1 MKSGKMAMRVS
12 NMDITHGSKYFF
24 QLRPGRS
31 APLRNPEAPVQSVN
45 PPGICPNSVT
55 SPQQKK
61 SPGNWDGLGQILGEI
76 QHPNQRWGRKTL
88 GEIQHPNAG
97 KMRI

>member
-61 SPGNWDGLGQILGEI
+61 SPGNWDGLGKKLGEFSI
-76 QHPNQRWGRKTL
+76 QTNVGEEKRLGKFSIQTL
-88 GEIQHPNAG
+88 G
-97 KMRI
+97 K